1 MEDDKIKEI
10 FSSYQPELS
19 SSFQFMSKL
28 KKNMEAVEII
38 KQHNVALRKRNK
50 LAVAI
55 AGFCGFAMGV
65 LLTLIFPMIEDLI
78 KSVKI
83 NLPMLSSSALNIDF
97 SNIAWLLVAAISIT
111 TSISVYELAST
122 RLTLRQE
129 LP

>member
-19 SSFQFMSKL
+19 SSYQFMSRL

-65 LLTLIFPMIEDLI
+65 ILTLIFPMIEDWI
-78 KSVKI
+78 KSFKI
-83 NLPMLSSSALNIDF
+83 NLPMFSSNALNIDF

-111 TSISVYELAST
+111 TSISVYELASS
-122 RLTLRQE
+122 RLSPKFVE
-129 LP
+129 

>member
-19 SSFQFMSKL
+19 SSYQFMSRL

-65 LLTLIFPMIEDLI
+65 ILTLIFPMIEDWI
-78 KSVKI
+78 KSFKI

-111 TSISVYELAST
+111 TSISVYELASS
-122 RLTLRQE
+122 RLSPKFVE
-129 LP
+129 